1 MYSYCAL
8 ASFTCVNEREQT
20 TSYGYPFFSEQF
32 LLGDIFSFPS
42 TTYYLFYEKY
52 SEVNHFLYSI
62 FVFFFMFYV
71 LSSMMWMY
79 LGQVEKA
86 KMQDRE
92 KLGEQDIVRLMK
104 EKENSDLAV
113 LALKEELDRMKIN
126 HAEDCLQLAT
136 RANNAKLELEERLK
150 ETENLLTES
159 RNKARELEAISES
172 EVHSWKKKEHKY
184 HKFIGFQFQALRV

>member
-1 MYSYCAL
+1 
-8 ASFTCVNEREQT
+8 
-20 TSYGYPFFSEQF
+20 
-32 LLGDIFSFPS
+32 
-42 TTYYLFYEKY
+42 
-52 SEVNHFLYSI
+52 
-62 FVFFFMFYV
+62 
-71 LSSMMWMY
+71 MWMY

-126 HAEDCLQLAT
+126 HAENCLHLAT
-136 RANNAKLELEERLK
+136 RANNVTLELEERLK

-172 EVHSWKKKEHKY
+172 KVHSWKKKEHKY